1 MEPHYA
7 PRTIAFQSEILHPLV
22 EADPA
27 RLQRLHN
34 HLFEAGQPPYSD
46 FAVLQDGVMFSNPA
60 SRPGAIS
67 SVAISSE
74 RLLFREELTAMTV
87 DEFAVRVRKLSEQV
101 CELLGIQVLT
111 AHQVTLRT
119 LANPRHFVDS
129 REYIKS
135 GMFGFS
141 DETEDF
147 GREPQLLGLRLVFPP
162 SEGEPNAHALRIE
175 LRVQAVHGAS
185 HHRGYARH
193 GGLKRGPVGADGID
207 VPFER
212 AVVRGTG
219 AGVGAPGTGTLALD
233 PSAQFGI
240 GQQAGQ
246 LAQLLGR
253 RQRGLAGGGSQRGW
267 WRLALAER

>member
-34 HLFEAGQPPYSD
+34 HLFEAGHPPYSD
-46 FAVLQDGVMFSNPA
+46 FSVLQDGVLFSNPA

-67 SVAISSE
+67 SVAISGE

-87 DEFAVRVRKLSEQV
+87 DEFAARVRRMSEQV

-119 LANPRHFVDS
+119 LANPRHFTDS
-129 REYIKS
+129 RDFIKS

-141 DETEDF
+141 DETDDF

-175 LRVQAVHGAS
+175 SFHNDPRSVFLENQAS
-185 HHRGYARH
+185 F
-193 GGLKRGPVGADGID
+193 P
-207 VPFER
+207 P
-212 AVVRGTG
+212 
-219 AGVGAPGTGTLALD
+219 
-233 PSAQFGI
+233 
-240 GQQAGQ
+240 
-246 LAQLLGR
+246 LLTA
-253 RQRGLAGGGSQRGW
+253 RGLAGLERNVMEAYEFLLERGLSFVSRFDV
-267 WRLALAER
+267 RLEA